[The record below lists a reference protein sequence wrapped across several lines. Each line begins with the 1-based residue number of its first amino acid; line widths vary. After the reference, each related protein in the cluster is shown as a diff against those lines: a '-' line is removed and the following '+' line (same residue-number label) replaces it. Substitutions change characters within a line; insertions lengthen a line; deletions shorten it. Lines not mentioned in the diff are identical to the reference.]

1 MSFQLECPNCG
12 CRPVWEFHYGGPT
25 RSRPAADAQLTDRQW
40 AEYLY
45 SRENVAG
52 EQTEWW
58 YHRSACKLWFQAKRS
73 TVTNVVVETKRVGST
88 SVAGGGGSGG

>member
-25 RSRPAADAQLTDRQW
+25 RSRPAADAQVTEREW

-45 SRENVAG
+45 NRPNVAG

-58 YHRSACKLWFQAKRS
+58 YHRSACKLWFQAKRN
-73 TVTNVVVETKRVGST
+73 TVNNVVLGTMR
-88 SVAGGGGSGG
+88 AGAAPAEGGASGG